1 MCYIRNNLIEGVTH
15 DRIGSCFLRITF
27 LNASSTCLAGWSN
40 CMREVYLLYL
50 LSKICKDDITK
61 AFDAIIKHVLDKMDQ
76 KEVASMREALKD
88 VIANKDNK

>member
-1 MCYIRNNLIEGVTH
+1 M
-15 DRIGSCFLRITF
+15 
-27 LNASSTCLAGWSN
+27 
-40 CMREVYLLYL
+40 
-50 LSKICKDDITK
+50 SKICKDDITK